1 MNLFIFWDHPM
12 TGRRQG
18 QKRDRQR
25 RITTAANALF
35 AAQGYAETTMQ
46 EIADSADL
54 AVGTLYNYFRAK
66 PELLAAILR
75 RETEDLLTA
84 GERILEIP
92 SVAPA
97 EAVSELFD
105 AYAESLAAHPR
116 RLWRELTCAAF
127 GEPDSLGAGV
137 FESDRLLI
145 AQVASYLDRLR
156 ERGAV
161 APGVDP
167 GRLAIALYAIYF
179 TWWNTYLVNEAMPLD
194 DLRREIRHGVH
205 LVLAGNLT
213 DAGGPEGSH
222 RDQLEEMN
230 P

>member
-1 MNLFIFWDHPM
+1 M
-12 TGRRQG
+12 TGRRQE
-18 QKRDRQR
+18 QKHDRQQ
-25 RITTAANALF
+25 RITTAASALF
-35 AAQGYAETTMQ
+35 AAQGYAKTTMQ

-84 GERILEIP
+84 GERIFERP
-92 SVAPA
+92 SPTPA

-105 AYAESLAAHPR
+105 AYAGSLAAHPR
-116 RLWRELTCAAF
+116 ELWRELTCAAI

-145 AQVASYLDRLR
+145 AQVASFLVRLLG
-156 ERGAV
+156 RGVV

-179 TWWNTYLVNEAMPLD
+179 SWWNTYLVNEEMALD
-194 DLRREIRHGVH
+194 DLRREIRHGIR

-213 DAGGPEGSH
+213 RAGEPDGSTH
-222 RDQLEEMN
+222 DNLGEMD